1 MKHLAVMAIGLAL
14 CAPAFAQG
22 AEPPRFEAFEQQKAD
37 LQQQQFN
44 DLTRARQ
51 DEITRPVAPTPNAPY
66 TFGEQQRR
74 VQEIDR
80 QIDKLLLDNE
90 LERQAVGRERD
101 IAEASLL
108 NRRIIPTSPL
118 VVKEPGQFALPPP
131 PNGQYYARVEGRY
144 VLVDGRSN
152 LVVRQFERK
161 AGDPTSDVP
170 AGAPPVPQSEVA
182 IGVPARTQYSSYGG
196 PSLPPQP
203 ALPSY
208 YTGQDSALVVKDPS
222 LLKLGPAPADTYYAE
237 IGGKI
242 YLVDA
247 TTRHVIALVR
257 ANEKQP

>member
-1 MKHLAVMAIGLAL
+1 MRHLAVMAIGLAL
-14 CAPAFAQG
+14 SAPAFAQDV
-22 AEPPRFEAFEQQKAD
+22 EPPRFEAFEQQKAD

-51 DEITRPVAPTPNAPY
+51 DEITRPIAPAPNASY

-80 QIDKLLLDNE
+80 QMDTLRLDNE
-90 LERQAVGRERD
+90 LERQAIGRERD
-101 IAEASLL
+101 IAEANLL
-108 NRRIIPTSPL
+108 NRRIIPSSPL

-144 VLVDGRSN
+144 VLVDGKSN
-152 LVVRQFERK
+152 LVVKQFERK
-161 AGDPTSDVP
+161 AGDPTNDIP

-182 IGVPARTQYSSYGG
+182 IGAPARTQHSSYGG
-196 PSLPPQP
+196 ANLPPQP
-203 ALPSY
+203 ALPGY
-208 YTGQDSALVVKDPS
+208 YVGPDSALVVKVPGM
-222 LLKLGPAPADTYYAE
+222 LKLGPAPENTYYAE

-257 ANEKQP
+257 TREKQP